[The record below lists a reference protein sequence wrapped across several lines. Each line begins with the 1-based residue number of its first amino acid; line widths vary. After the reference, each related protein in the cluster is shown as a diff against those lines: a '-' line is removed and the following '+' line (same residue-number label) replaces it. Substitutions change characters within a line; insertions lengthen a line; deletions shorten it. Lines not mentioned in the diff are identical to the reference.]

1 MAQRRYNI
9 PIDRIE
15 EYFPMDY
22 RQNQDEPGNNTIINS
37 TIEGAMQTQLIADD
51 QTINR
56 TGYSLEEIGETLENN
71 LDTSHPRRFNGDQS
85 PTNWNEVR
93 IQSTT
98 RSQNEEFRRR
108 MNELNLSESDTSNFY
123 DVSFHNILNQIA
135 EKDESELL
143 NLQRCLHRNEVTLT
157 NEKTI
162 INNDILIT
170 KLLPKELAKYKDVFE
185 VPRGLPPSRGKWDYK
200 LNITPQ
206 DLKQLPLAK
215 PKLTSEE
222 ASIATKAMIKNYMD
236 EGWIEPAVLS
246 HAVNMFSVP
255 KHDGSFRYVYN
266 YVPII
271 LN

>member
-1 MAQRRYNI
+1 
-9 PIDRIE
+9 
-15 EYFPMDY
+15 
-22 RQNQDEPGNNTIINS
+22 
-37 TIEGAMQTQLIADD
+37 
-51 QTINR
+51 
-56 TGYSLEEIGETLENN
+56 
-71 LDTSHPRRFNGDQS
+71 
-85 PTNWNEVR
+85 
-93 IQSTT
+93 
-98 RSQNEEFRRR
+98 

-266 YVPII
+266 YVPVNRICDVAGPKFHTQFTRTS
-271 LN
+271 